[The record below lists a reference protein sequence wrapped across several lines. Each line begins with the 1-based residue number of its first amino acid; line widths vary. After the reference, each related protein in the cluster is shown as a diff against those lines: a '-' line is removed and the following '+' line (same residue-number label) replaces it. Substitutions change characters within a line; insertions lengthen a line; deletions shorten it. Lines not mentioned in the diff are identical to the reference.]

1 MKKLIDI
8 SELPNFEVT
17 CSNGNQYVL
26 LPFEHLS
33 DIPVIEDKQI
43 VNEVLDA
50 LEKRIREAWGARAM
64 FMPPREGYAW
74 NDEFI
79 DVKTV
84 YKFIDELREK
94 YNK

>member
-50 LEKRIREAWGARAM
+50 LEKRIREAWGARNM